1 MDANAWIWVA
11 LIAFLV
17 FCCLPML
24 FMGRRA
30 KRSDQPDRSGRR
42 DESADGPTKSG

>member
-1 MDANAWIWVA
+1 MDANVWLWVA

-24 FMGRRA
+24 FMGRRDSRSPDA
-30 KRSDQPDRSGRR
+30 KGQDGKPD
-42 DESADGPTKSG
+42 E

>member
-24 FMGRRA
+24 FMGRHG
-30 KRSDQPDRSGRR
+30 QHSGRSTTR
-42 DESADGPTKSG
+42 DHRGSSDDRGRG